1 MNPPDPKPPARVKD
15 KKVRPT
21 GDRCVATGITDSLH
35 AHHLI
40 SRGQGGDDLPDNL
53 VWVAARLH
61 DDFHHGSP
69 TQRYEAGHLIRKGL
83 GTEHIDYIVKH
94 RRGGWEWL
102 ESKYPAEPW

>member
-1 MNPPDPKPPARVKD
+1 MTHPDPKPPARIKD
-15 KKVRPT
+15 KKARPT
-21 GDRCVATGITDSLH
+21 GAQCVATGVTDSLH

-69 TQRYEAGHLIRKGL
+69 TQRYDAGHLIRKGL
-83 GTEHIDYIVKH
+83 GSEHVAYIVAH

-102 ESKYPAEPW
+102 ENRYPSEPW